1 MGNLRFCSVPGNDDA
16 GSEVDSS
23 NSLSLSSSSGPGT
36 LTAASPEDA
45 DETNSFRTTGLRLKQ
60 EENTFV
66 HPLCPR
72 PFMFLVKR
80 QTVFEAAA
88 TDDEQCDHD
97 FECNKRTKESIC
109 SSLPLSI
116 TTRTSRNRLATS
128 SDDQDSSAASE
139 KYTEETFSSLARIG
153 SWLSFSSLSNEPKQ
167 WSRESFVDEFTEE
180 ELLLSDTVPTAIS
193 DLRDSSRPVWIVT
206 TAALPWFTG
215 TAVNPLL
222 RAAYLLKH
230 RQDELLASAA
240 TDEITDRTGPVHLV
254 IPWLE
259 STDDRFAL
267 YGEDWKDATPE
278 TQTDFIRGWIETS
291 ANLPSIAHALNIHF
305 YPARYHA
312 ALSSIFAMGDIF
324 ELLESK
330 ADGCCSSAQKKQAVC
345 ILEEPE
351 HLNYFRAPS
360 SSCSY
365 DSFYTIGIVHT
376 NYKYYAEQHVTGLF
390 SAPIVE
396 AISAGLVCAYCDQV
410 IKLSD
415 VLQEYAK
422 HKEVV
427 CNVHGIRTEFLDC
440 ASPDG
445 NGIYFI
451 GKLLWAKGL
460 DQLLYLQECY
470 KHSKG
475 DYFPMDIF
483 GSGPEK
489 DEIQNAYRGTRS
501 SLLGSLSAS
510 SGSISIMSEN
520 SEERASSAPKAC
532 NNAEPKDSLAKMPT
546 YWSSLQRRRLIGSPL
561 PVQFLGRADHASI
574 GSVYKIFVNPSVSEV
589 LCTTT
594 AEALAMGKF
603 VVLPEHPSNDFF
615 RSFPN
620 ALFYS
625 DAAEFVQQL
634 SKARATEPEPLNQ
647 DLRHLLS
654 WEAATERLFESASV
668 SEREASRRERLY
680 GKEDRKLA
688 MIHYKLGKGRS
699 GDVLRKFLGG
709 GPVANQVQYQ
719 LQQLAVTPSA

>member
-1 MGNLRFCSVPGNDDA
+1 MGNLSICSVLRGDA
-16 GSEVDSS
+16 ARNNEEGSS
-23 NSLSLSSSSGPGT
+23 NSLSFSSSSAPDT
-36 LTAASPEDA
+36 LTAASPDDA
-45 DETNSFRTTGLRLKQ
+45 DEIDSFKMTSFGFKQ
-60 EENTFV
+60 EENTV
-66 HPLCPR
+66 AHPLCPR
-72 PFMFLVKR
+72 PFLFLAKR
-80 QTVFEAAA
+80 QTVFEVT
-88 TDDEQCDHD
+88 TDDDQCDQD
-97 FECNKRTKESIC
+97 YECRGMTRDSIC

-116 TTRTSRNRLATS
+116 TLRASKDRLAANV
-128 SDDQDSSAASE
+128 DDQDSSAVSD
-139 KYTEETFSSLARIG
+139 KYTDETFSSLAKIG
-153 SWLSFSSLSNEPKQ
+153 SWLSFSSLSGEPGQ
-167 WSRESFVDEFTEE
+167 WSRASFVDDFTDE
-180 ELLLSDTVPTAIS
+180 ELLLSDTTPTAIS

-230 RQDELLASAA
+230 RQEEQRAGAMTEVTMGS
-240 TDEITDRTGPVHLV
+240 TGPVHLV
-254 IPWLE
+254 VPWLE
-259 STDDRFAL
+259 APDDRVAL
-267 YGEDWKDATPE
+267 YGEDWTDATPE
-278 TQTDFIRGWIETS
+278 TQTDFIREWIETS
-291 ANLPSIAHALNIHF
+291 ANLPSVAHALNIHF

-330 ADGCCSSAQKKQAVC
+330 TESCYSAEERKRAVC

-365 DSFYTIGIVHT
+365 DSFYTVGVVHT

-427 CNVHGIRTEFLDC
+427 CNVHGIRNEFLNC
-440 ASPDG
+440 SPPDG
-445 NGIYFI
+445 NRIYFL

-470 KHSKG
+470 KYSKG

-489 DEIQNAYRGTRS
+489 DEIQNAYRGMRS
-501 SLLGSLSAS
+501 SLLGSFSTS
-510 SGSISIMSEN
+510 SGSISTMSEN
-520 SEERASSAPKAC
+520 SEGRD
-532 NNAEPKDSLAKMPT
+532 NAEPKDSTKMPA
-546 YWSSLQRRRLIGSPL
+546 YWASLQRRRLLGSPL

-574 GSVYKIFVNPSVSEV
+574 CSAFKIFVNPSVSEV

-603 VVLPEHPSNDFF
+603 VVLPKHPSNEFF
-615 RSFPN
+615 RPFPN

-625 DAAEFVQQL
+625 NAVEFVQQL
-634 SKARATEPEPLNQ
+634 SKARANDPEPLSH

-654 WEAATERLFESASV
+654 WEAATERLFESTAV
-668 SEREASRRERLY
+668 SEREASRRERMY

-699 GDVLRKFLGG
+699 GDVIRKFLGG

-719 LQQLAVTPSA
+719 MQRQLS